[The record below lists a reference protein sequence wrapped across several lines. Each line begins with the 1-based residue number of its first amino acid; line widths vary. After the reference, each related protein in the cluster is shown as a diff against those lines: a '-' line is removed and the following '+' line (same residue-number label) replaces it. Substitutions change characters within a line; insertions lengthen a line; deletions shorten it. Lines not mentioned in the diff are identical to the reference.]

1 MIIYIN
7 TVTRECF
14 NESGD
19 FFKSNMPQ
27 IPYLSKEDVKI
38 VLCTSTDGG
47 NDAGASPEN
56 WTRDTSYSNINGIGA
71 IITVDSDFIHKI
83 KGSLTTQITSG
94 QVTTIV
100 TEIDGASIAKI
111 PSSGVVRI
119 FNSSGSYE
127 ALTYSARNV
136 NGNSVTFTTSGNL
149 VNTYPE
155 GSVIDCD
162 QSPYC
167 SAYLNTAESN
177 IQQGEFVFSLSCS
190 SDRLREEMEYS
201 DVEKLSV
208 KGIELLIYKTEDSK
222 DQILNAFICDT
233 FSIVGTIG
241 AVGFEAEPPDGTEN
255 KLAGL
260 VDQLLAAG
268 FEVEQQ
274 NDSAGNTQFR
284 FRSVDAGGTWS
295 SWVTVNK
302 GDPGPANTLTI
313 GTVTTGE
320 PGTQASAT
328 ITGESPNQV
337 LNLTI
342 PRGNAGE
349 SASGAAVGSISL
361 FAGATIPEGYLLCDG
376 AALSRTVYAEL
387 FSAIGTTWG
396 NGDGSTT
403 FNLPDFSGK
412 FIRGTGGNAAAL
424 GTVQAEGLPNAEGWF
439 KLRYGSIVSADNS
452 MFTYIS
458 DTTTT
463 SASYTGQQATTKIT
477 MSLSGAN
484 PIFGASSHVTPE
496 NCALNVIIKYQG

>member
-38 VLCTSTDGG
+38 VLCTITDGG

-56 WTRDTSYSNINGIGA
+56 WTRDTSYNVAGIGA
-71 IITVDSDFIHKI
+71 MLTVDSDYIHKL
-83 KGSLTTQITSG
+83 KGELAAEVPAGSVSS
-94 QVTTIV
+94 VTATI
-100 TEIDGASIAKI
+100 ASASYAKI
-111 PSSGVVRI
+111 PSSGVLRL
-119 FNSSGSYE
+119 FDAYGNYETLSY
-127 ALTYSARNV
+127 TARSIE
-136 NGNSVTFTTSGNL
+136 GTSVTFTTSGTL
-149 VNTYPE
+149 TGTYE
-155 GSVIDCD
+155 TGATVDCE

-167 SAYLNTAESN
+167 SAMLDTAASN
-177 IQQGEFVFSLSCS
+177 VEQGEFVFHLVVN
-190 SDRLREEMEYS
+190 SDRLREEMDYT
-201 DVEKLSV
+201 DTEKLSV
-208 KGIELLIYKTEDSK
+208 KGIELLIYKTEGSE

-241 AVGFEAEPPDGTEN
+241 AVGFESDPPDGTEN

-337 LNLTI
+337 LNFTI
-342 PRGNAGE
+342 PRGNAG
-349 SASGAAVGSISL
+349 SGAAVGSISL

-376 AALSRTVYAEL
+376 AALNREVYSEL

-396 NGDGSTT
+396 EGDGSTT

-439 KLRYGSIVSADNS
+439 TLRYGSIVSADNS
-452 MFTYIS
+452 MFSSIS

>member
-56 WTRDTSYSNINGIGA
+56 WTRDTSYANINGIGA

-100 TEIDGASIAKI
+100 TEIEGASIAKI

-119 FNSSGSYE
+119 FNSSGTYE

-241 AVGFEAEPPDGTEN
+241 TVGFEAEPPDGTEN

-274 NDSAGNTQFR
+274 NDSSGNTQFR
-284 FRSVDAGGTWS
+284 FRSVEAGGTWS

-302 GDPGPANTLTI
+302 GQDGENGLPCSLTV

-320 PGTQASAT
+320 PGTDAAVE
-328 ITGESPNQV
+328 ITGEAPNQTV
-337 LNLTI
+337 NFTI
-342 PRGNAGE
+342 PRGNAG
-349 SASGAAVGSISL
+349 SGASVGSISL

-439 KLRYGSIVSADNS
+439 QLRYGSIVSADNS
-452 MFTYIS
+452 MFTFIQ

>member
-56 WTRDTSYSNINGIGA
+56 WTRDTSYANINGIGA

-94 QVTTIV
+94 QVTSIV
-100 TEIDGASIAKI
+100 TEIEGASIAKI

-136 NGNSVTFTTSGNL
+136 NGNSVTFTTSGS
-149 VNTYPE
+149 VFNTYPE

-222 DQILNAFICDT
+222 DQIVNAFICDT

-241 AVGFEAEPPDGTEN
+241 TVGFEAEPPDGTEN
-255 KLAGL
+255 KIATL

-268 FEVEQQ
+268 FELEQQ
-274 NDSAGNTQFR
+274 YDSAGNTQFR
-284 FRSVDAGGTWS
+284 FRSVEAGGTWS

-342 PRGNAGE
+342 PRGNAG
-349 SASGAAVGSISL
+349 SGAAVGSIAL

-376 AALSRTVYAEL
+376 AALSREVYSEL

-396 NGDGSTT
+396 EGDGSTT

-439 KLRYGSIVSADNS
+439 QLRYGSIVSADNS
-452 MFTYIS
+452 MFTFIQ

-484 PIFGASSHVTPE
+484 PIFGASNHVTPE
-496 NCALNVIIKYQG
+496 NCALNLIIKYQG

>member
-1 MIIYIN
+1 MKIYIN

-56 WTRDTSYSNINGIGA
+56 WTRDTSYANINGVGA
-71 IITVDSDFIHKI
+71 IITVDGDFIHKI

-94 QVTTIV
+94 PVTSIV
-100 TEIDGASIAKI
+100 TEIEGASIAKI

-136 NGNSVTFTTSGNL
+136 DGNSVTFTTSGNL

-208 KGIELLIYKTEDSK
+208 KGIELLIYKTEGSE

-255 KLAGL
+255 KIAGL

-268 FEVEQQ
+268 FEIEQQ
-274 NDSAGNTQFR
+274 YDIAGNTQFR
-284 FRSVDAGGTWS
+284 FRSVEAGGTWS

-302 GDPGPANTLTI
+302 GDQGPANTLTI

-342 PRGNAGE
+342 PRGNAG
-349 SASGAAVGSISL
+349 SGAAVGSIAL

-376 AALSRTVYAEL
+376 AALSREVYSEL

-396 NGDGSTT
+396 EGDGSTT

-439 KLRYGSIVSADNS
+439 QLRYGSIVSADNS
-452 MFTYIS
+452 MFSYIS

-477 MSLSGAN
+477 MSLGAAN
-484 PIFGASSHVTPE
+484 PIFGASNHVTPE
-496 NCALNVIIKYQG
+496 NCALNVMIKYQG

>member
-56 WTRDTSYSNINGIGA
+56 WTRDTSYNVSGIGA
-71 IITVDSDFIHKI
+71 MLTVDSDYIHKL
-83 KGSLTTQITSG
+83 KGELAAEVPAGSVSS
-94 QVTTIV
+94 VTATI
-100 TEIDGASIAKI
+100 EGASYAKI
-111 PSSGVVRI
+111 PNAGVLRL
-119 FNSSGSYE
+119 FDAYGNYE
-127 ALTYSARNV
+127 ALSYTARSID
-136 NGNSVTFTTSGNL
+136 GTSVTFTTSGT
-149 VNTYPE
+149 VSGAYTT
-155 GSVIDCD
+155 GATMDCD

-167 SAYLNTAESN
+167 SALMDTAASN
-177 IQQGEFVFSLSCS
+177 VGQGEFVFQLVVN
-190 SDRLREEMEYS
+190 SDRLREEMDYA
-201 DVEKLSV
+201 DTEKLSV
-208 KGIELLIYKTEDSK
+208 KGIEILLYKTSDGTDEP
-222 DQILNAFICDT
+222 LNAFVCDT

-241 AVGFEAEPPDGTEN
+241 AVGFESEPPGAMEN
-255 KLAGL
+255 RLAGL

-274 NDSAGNTQFR
+274 NDSSGNTQFR
-284 FRSVDAGGTWS
+284 FRSVEAGGTWS

-302 GDPGPANTLTI
+302 GDPGTSNTLTI

-342 PRGNAGE
+342 PRGNAG
-349 SASGAAVGSISL
+349 SGAAVGSIAL

-387 FSAIGTTWG
+387 FGVIGTTWG
-396 NGDGSTT
+396 AGDGSTT

-439 KLRYGSIVSADNS
+439 QLRYGSIVSADNS
-452 MFTYIS
+452 MFTSIQ
-458 DTTTT
+458 DTTAT

-484 PIFGASSHVTPE
+484 PIFGASNHVTPE